1 MVKPLWLPLLF
12 VNGEDDDATR
22 DCCKVNRTDV
32 YTVCGGLA
40 HFRKPDFLNIV
51 KTNIPLKFKENMI
64 NLYLYYFNC
73 WFTQST
79 SEIHWKTL
87 IGHRTCAKY
96 NCAI

>member
-1 MVKPLWLPLLF
+1 VSILL
-12 VNGEDDDATR
+12 
-22 DCCKVNRTDV
+22 KVNRTDA

-79 SEIHWKTL
+79 DTGSPVLYIPSKSRDLADENSKIL
-87 IGHRTCAKY
+87 ME
-96 NCAI
+96 